1 MKVENINAVNDLVK
15 DINRLEDIISILNDS
30 NFSRFESVKK
40 ILFRSYTLKTKRK
53 SNEIYFSEI
62 DEKTQIEIT
71 NAILAILKNR
81 IEEIKIELEKL

>member
-40 ILFRSYTLKTKRK
+40 ILFRSYTSKTKRK
-53 SNEIYFSEI
+53 SDEIYFSEI
-62 DEKTQIEIT
+62 DEKTQVEIT
-71 NAILAILKNR
+71 NAILTILKDR
-81 IEEIKIELEKL
+81 IEEIKFELEKL

>member
-1 MKVENINAVNDLVK
+1 MKVENINTVNNLVK
-15 DINRLEDIISILNDS
+15 DIDRLEDIISILNDS

-40 ILFRSYTLKTKRK
+40 ILFRSYTSKTKRK

-71 NAILAILKNR
+71 NAILTILKDR
-81 IEEIKIELEKL
+81 IEEIKFELEKL

>member
-40 ILFRSYTLKTKRK
+40 ILFRSYSSKRERK
-53 SNEIYFSEI
+53 CNEIYFNEI
-62 DEKTQIEIT
+62 DEKTQTEIT